1 MEREIV
7 PPDDDGPIRFVTRA
21 TSADRWSGFEARVAD
36 TSGGYA
42 ESTGSGGACLSM
54 SVGAPIVATCR
65 CDGTL
70 RRRFQVAGDIDI
82 LSPGLSAAWQDTGPT
97 TMLIV
102 KFEMPLIRTAAQGL
116 GVDPDRV
123 SIIPQMH
130 VRDQKIEHIGWALKA
145 ELESA
150 EPLGRLYGE
159 SLGLALA
166 AHLLRRYGAIVPRRI
181 ARGLSKRRLQRV
193 TDYIHDH
200 LARDL
205 SLAELARL
213 IALSPSHFKVLFK
226 ESVGMPVHQYV
237 IRKRVE
243 CAVNLLAAGTL
254 PLADVALQS
263 GFSNQSHM
271 ALCVRRVTSM
281 TPKAIRDAI

>member
-1 MEREIV
+1 MERQIV
-7 PPDDDGPIRFVTRA
+7 PSDDDGPIRFVTRA
-21 TSADRWSGFEARVAD
+21 TNADRWTGFEARVAD

-65 CDGTL
+65 CGGTL
-70 RRRFQVAGDIDI
+70 RKRFQVAGDIDI
-82 LSPGLSAAWQDTGPT
+82 LSPGFSAAWQDAGPT

-102 KFEMPLIRTAAQGL
+102 KLGLPLVRTAAEGL

-123 SIIPQMH
+123 SIVPQMH
-130 VRDQKIEHIGWALKA
+130 VRDPKIEHIGWALKA

-166 AHLLRRYGAIVPRRI
+166 AHLLRRYGSIVPQRI
-181 ARGLSKRRLQRV
+181 LRGLSKRRLQRV

-200 LARDL
+200 LVKDL
-205 SLAELARL
+205 SLAELAQL
-213 IALSPSHFKVLFK
+213 VALSPSHFKVLFK

-237 IRKRVE
+237 IRRRVE
-243 CAVNLLAAGTL
+243 CAIDLLTAGNL
-254 PLADVALQS
+254 PLADVALQA

-271 ALCVRRVTSM
+271 ALCVRRVTGM
-281 TPKAIRDAI
+281 TPKTIRDAI